1 MKANN
6 VSINDEYY
14 SKSKKAD
21 WVVVTMEANEYARGA
36 YSDLMD
42 NNIDIDKFNEIVDD
56 MTNIKITIHHFGN
69 NKKMSD
75 IFIKGFHVG
84 QGFYGERTSIV
95 PLYLHKEFIQA
106 IS

>member
-6 VSINDEYY
+6 VNIKDAVY

-21 WVVVTMEANEYARGA
+21 WVVVTMDATEESRGA

-42 NNIDIDKFNEIVDD
+42 GNINIDEFNEIVDELVEI
-56 MTNIKITIHHFGN
+56 NITIHHFGN
-69 NKKMSD
+69 NKKMTD

-84 QGFYGERTSIV
+84 QGVYGDRTSIV
-95 PLYLHKEFIQA
+95 SLSQHKEFMTLIN
-106 IS
+106 